1 MTDGA
6 LAEGL
11 SIADEQVWLRLRNHV
26 AREKGFWFGAIFASS
41 TYGLDELARR
51 ASWFLGGQSRELRRI
66 VASSPDELTAA
77 VSDVLNGSL
86 VGGLIWIEAT
96 RLEDSWA
103 AAWAESLT
111 ALNRRRD
118 TMRRELGGGLL
129 LVGPPGLRRQLASQ
143 AVDLSSVRSFTAELA
158 GRSMPALDITADDR
172 VTFADVPIEVG
183 DEVAATLRTIDRLRS
198 SDQADAA
205 LDLAV
210 DLLTEPLTAT
220 ERIAALEAS
229 ARAQEGLH
237 LYQIAAQTLEEAVR
251 DRERILGPDHPDTLT
266 SRNNLAS
273 PYESVGDF
281 SRAVPLFEEALSDR
295 VRVLGPDHPK
305 TLASRNNLAS
315 AYQSA
320 GEFSRAVLLFEQ
332 TLSDSERVL
341 GPDHPD
347 TLKSRNNLAGAY
359 QSAGDF
365 SRALPLLEQTLRDS
379 ERVLGPDHPDTLDS
393 RNNLAGAYESAGD
406 LTRAKQQAEAALAT
420 ATRVLS
426 AGHPLTSTI
435 RRTLES
441 IVRSRRDDVG

>member
-143 AVDLSSVRSFTAELA
+143 AVDLWSVRSFTAELA

-172 VTFADVPIEVG
+172 VTLPMCRSRSAMKLLRPCARSIG
-183 DEVAATLRTIDRLRS
+183 CALRTRLM
-198 SDQADAA
+198 
-205 LDLAV
+205 
-210 DLLTEPLTAT
+210 
-220 ERIAALEAS
+220 
-229 ARAQEGLH
+229 
-237 LYQIAAQTLEEAVR
+237 
-251 DRERILGPDHPDTLT
+251 
-266 SRNNLAS
+266 
-273 PYESVGDF
+273 
-281 SRAVPLFEEALSDR
+281 
-295 VRVLGPDHPK
+295 
-305 TLASRNNLAS
+305 
-315 AYQSA
+315 
-320 GEFSRAVLLFEQ
+320 
-332 TLSDSERVL
+332 
-341 GPDHPD
+341 
-347 TLKSRNNLAGAY
+347 
-359 QSAGDF
+359 
-365 SRALPLLEQTLRDS
+365 
-379 ERVLGPDHPDTLDS
+379 
-393 RNNLAGAYESAGD
+393 
-406 LTRAKQQAEAALAT
+406 
-420 ATRVLS
+420 
-426 AGHPLTSTI
+426 
-435 RRTLES
+435 RRWT
-441 IVRSRRDDVG
+441 

>member
-1 MTDGA
+1 MVRRDAAGDETTAVTDGA

-26 AREKGFWFGAIFASS
+26 AREKGSWFGAIFASS

-51 ASWFLGGQSRELRRI
+51 APWFLGGQSRELRRI

-229 ARAQEGLH
+229 AAPRRASTFIRPLLKPLRRPCAIASGSLGLIIRTPSPVVTISPTPITARVTSVEPYSSSKKR
-237 LYQIAAQTLEEAVR
+237 LAIACGC
-251 DRERILGPDHPDTLT
+251 LGPTTQTRSGVATT
-266 SRNNLAS
+266 SLA
-273 PYESVGDF
+273 
-281 SRAVPLFEEALSDR
+281 
-295 VRVLGPDHPK
+295 
-305 TLASRNNLAS
+305 
-315 AYQSA
+315 
-320 GEFSRAVLLFEQ
+320 
-332 TLSDSERVL
+332 
-341 GPDHPD
+341 
-347 TLKSRNNLAGAY
+347 
-359 QSAGDF
+359 
-365 SRALPLLEQTLRDS
+365 
-379 ERVLGPDHPDTLDS
+379 
-393 RNNLAGAYESAGD
+393 
-406 LTRAKQQAEAALAT
+406 LTRARVTSVEPYSSSNRLLAT
-420 ATRVLS
+420 QSGSLGPT
-426 AGHPLTSTI
+426 TQT
-435 RRTLES
+435 
-441 IVRSRRDDVG
+441 RSRVATTSLALTRARVTSVEPYPSSNRP